1 LTGARAAQI
10 VGRVVFDPKLECV
23 KLVGTAQLTRRLR
36 TVVLG
41 TYPAERNLITA
52 FGKLYQFAA

>member
-1 LTGARAAQI
+1 VQI
-10 VGRVVFDPKLECV
+10 VGLVVFDPKLECV
-23 KLVGTAQLTRRLR
+23 KSVGTAQLTKRLR

-52 FGKLYQFAA
+52 LGKLYQLPA